1 MWSLFFIDELET
13 PVSGIQLT
21 IFLNQIGTF
30 GLFIFFFILTQ
41 GHAY

>member
-41 GHAY
+41 GHPY